1 MPKKKTAPPEPL
13 EPVNEMTD
21 LLPDESFSPE
31 PETEPLM
38 LEDPSGPT
46 EPMVSPEELEMDQSP
61 LSEQELDSILSSGTD
76 SSSPPEAIPAPEAEH
91 PVSDAVEDSQEDSD
105 SAPMADDF
113 PAEETGPFGAMM
125 LPGTDEADTPMP
137 QLEESAEENPPE
149 STTETVQPVRE
160 RGERAFAIDQDLQVL
175 TEAEKEGYI
184 WLELRNSLRSKRLL
198 TGRITGVERLPGGS
212 VVAVVEYK
220 GKRVI
225 IPVSELYLDIEQ
237 YGGPGEYSVT
247 ERQIQIANSMMY
259 AEIDFVV
266 SGLDRRQ
273 NTIVG
278 SRREA
283 LRRKQRLYY
292 FPYRGRD
299 RRIVPEMVVEA
310 RVVAVGD
317 SYVRVEV
324 FGVECTVLAREVAW
338 EWVDDCHD
346 YYQVGERVLV
356 RIKEIDLS
364 DSNTVH
370 LETSIRET
378 TKNPALENAQKC
390 VVNGK
395 YVGRVTG
402 VDERAIYVRLN
413 IGVNAIAI
421 AVAERRTPCRRDD
434 VSFVV
439 TRVDEDTGIVIGVIT
454 RIIKQYL

>member
-1 MPKKKTAPPEPL
+1 MPKKKTVPPEPL
-13 EPVNEMTD
+13 EPTNEMTD
-21 LLPDESFSPE
+21 LLPDESFLPE
-31 PETEPLM
+31 QPEAEPLM
-38 LEDPSGPT
+38 LEDSSGPT
-46 EPMVSPEELEMDQSP
+46 EPMVSSEELEMDQSP
-61 LSEQELDSILSSGTD
+61 LSEQELDSILSSGVD
-76 SSSPPEAIPAPEAEH
+76 SSSPPEAAPAPEEEQ
-91 PVSDAVEDSQEDSD
+91 PVSDTVEDSHEDND
-105 SAPMADDF
+105 SAPMADDL
-113 PAEETGPFGAMM
+113 PAGPFGAIM
-125 LPGTDEADTPMP
+125 LPSTDEADMP
-137 QLEESAEENPPE
+137 IPQPEEPVEESQPE
-149 STTETVQPVRE
+149 STAESVPPVRE
-160 RGERAFAIDQDLQVL
+160 RSERAFAIDQDLQVL

-278 SRREA
+278 SRKEA

-310 RVVAVGD
+310 RVAAVGD

-364 DSNTVH
+364 DPNTVH
-370 LETSIRET
+370 LVTSIRET